1 MDTAHDERR
10 GGSIQAGR
18 AVVGM
23 LVALTACAAH
33 ADPAATA
40 TLAGLVRTACGA
52 CHAGGAAEG
61 GLDLDALG
69 LDLADAAVRDRF
81 VLMHDRVV
89 GRQMPPD
96 ESDLA
101 PAAREHLV
109 GALSAALLT
118 ADAEAI
124 RVEGRVP
131 LRRLNRTEYQ
141 ETLRDVLALPTL
153 DVADRLP
160 EDLVRDGFNKSAE
173 GLDVSRIQLDATLDA
188 AEAAVTQALPTGASP
203 QAPDHY
209 GAFATRLFAEGQTFG
224 EREAMFFAKDGAALS
239 FTGPQLAALR
249 ASLVQD
255 PAIECCIFRSA
266 YWPYYGYP
274 AGFIARRGGVYRV
287 RFRARAV
294 LQQPGFT
301 VGPADQSVP
310 MTFRAR
316 RRSGPDVS
324 GDVRAVGGIFDIL
337 PEPRDFETTVLLHA
351 DQTIEYSVLG
361 LPVPLARNVAGGP
374 PTYRYPP
381 FPEGGQPGV
390 AIQSLEITGPLP
402 PDPWPPAS
410 YQVLFGALTFR
421 AAPSGDPLP
430 VEVAT
435 SDPVTDARRLLAGF
449 ADRAVIAPLGA
460 DDLAPYERLVGDAL
474 AAGVPFTRALLTG
487 QAALLASPHVVY
499 LREPR
504 GLDGTAGGGR
514 SMFDLAARL
523 SYWLWGTRPDDVLL
537 ARARDGSLA
546 RSATLAAEADRLV
559 ADPRFERFIEA
570 FTDYW
575 LDLRHV
581 RRDEPDVRLHPEYR
595 FDDYLAESMALE
607 SRAFVTSLIR
617 DNLPARSI
625 VEADF
630 VHANDRLARHYGLP
644 PLAGHAVRRVPLPPD
659 SPRGGLLT
667 QAAIQR
673 VTANGTTTSPVVRG
687 AWVMARLLGQ
697 PPPKPPASVPA
708 VEPDIRGATSIRD
721 LLARHAADASCA
733 SCHARFDPVGFAL
746 ESFDIC
752 GGWRDRYRGLEE
764 GDLVTGIDRAGHDYA
779 YRLAAPVD
787 PSGRLPDGRAFTDI
801 RALKALLVA
810 EERQI
815 ARNLL
820 HQFTAYATGAPVR
833 FADRA
838 EIESILDATAGDGYR
853 VGDLLRGLVTSRLFR
868 GLPPAATPTPSAQE
882 PTP

>member
-23 LVALTACAAH
+23 LVMLAAV
-33 ADPAATA
+33 AARAEPAATA
-40 TLAGLVRTACGA
+40 TLAGLVRSACGA

-69 LDLADAAVRDRF
+69 LDLDDAAVRDRF
-81 VLMHDRVV
+81 VLMHDRVAD
-89 GRQMPPD
+89 RQMPPD
-96 ESDLA
+96 ESDLV
-101 PAAREHLV
+101 PAARTHLV
-109 GALSAALLT
+109 EALSAALVT

-124 RVEGRVP
+124 RVDGRVP
-131 LRRLNRTEYQ
+131 LRRLNRAEYQ

-188 AEAAVTQALPTGASP
+188 AEAAVTQALPPGASP

-224 EREAMFFAKDGAALS
+224 EREAMFFAKDGTALS

-274 AGFIARRGGVYRV
+274 AGFIARRAGVYRV

-294 LQQPGFT
+294 LQHPGFT
-301 VGPADQSVP
+301 IGPADQPVP

-410 YQVLFGALTFR
+410 YQVLFGTLTFR

-449 ADRAVIAPLGA
+449 ADRAVIAPLDA

-504 GLDGTAGGGR
+504 GLDGPAGRRPLDVRPRGPALVLAVGNASGRRAARQGARREPREERDARRGGR
-514 SMFDLAARL
+514 SARGRSPLRAVHRGVHRLLARPATRPSRRTGRAAPPRVPLRRLPCREHGARVAGLRDVAHPRQPPRAVDRGGRLRPCQRPARPALRAPAARGPRGATCAAAARLAAR
-523 SYWLWGTRPDDVLL
+523 RPPHAGGDPAGDRQRHDHVPGGP
-537 ARARDGSLA
+537 RRVGDGAAA
-546 RSATLAAEADRLV
+546 RSAAAETPGERARRGARHPRRDV
-559 ADPRFERFIEA
+559 DPR
-570 FTDYW
+570 
-575 LDLRHV
+575 
-581 RRDEPDVRLHPEYR
+581 
-595 FDDYLAESMALE
+595 
-607 SRAFVTSLIR
+607 
-617 DNLPARSI
+617 PAR
-625 VEADF
+625 
-630 VHANDRLARHYGLP
+630 P
-644 PLAGHAVRRVPLPPD
+644 
-659 SPRGGLLT
+659 
-667 QAAIQR
+667 
-673 VTANGTTTSPVVRG
+673 
-687 AWVMARLLGQ
+687 
-697 PPPKPPASVPA
+697 
-708 VEPDIRGATSIRD
+708 
-721 LLARHAADASCA
+721 
-733 SCHARFDPVGFAL
+733 
-746 ESFDIC
+746 
-752 GGWRDRYRGLEE
+752 
-764 GDLVTGIDRAGHDYA
+764 
-779 YRLAAPVD
+779 
-787 PSGRLPDGRAFTDI
+787 
-801 RALKALLVA
+801 
-810 EERQI
+810 
-815 ARNLL
+815 
-820 HQFTAYATGAPVR
+820 
-833 FADRA
+833 
-838 EIESILDATAGDGYR
+838 
-853 VGDLLRGLVTSRLFR
+853 
-868 GLPPAATPTPSAQE
+868 
-882 PTP
+882 